1 MDGQKNIIRIIES
14 AKVSRMKKNCALPS
28 LGRSS
33 KCNKIKRLKTE
44 YFRSDMVITN
54 HSRITL
60 QVVQDTQLCD
70 IHYVSISLTNLLCIW
85 IFTLLL
91 SVQFFVSYN
100 LLDIFLF
107 MRFPTLLNIL
117 MRHYHTTFFCHSF
130 LFQTS
135 KSTFLFSILQTNTKM
150 DIVPCQLSNIYP

>member
-1 MDGQKNIIRIIES
+1 
-14 AKVSRMKKNCALPS
+14 MKKNCALPS

-60 QVVQDTQLCD
+60 QALQDTQFKQNLSRF
-70 IHYVSISLTNLLCIW
+70 IVHLIFYLITISTVFCVIPS
-85 IFTLLL
+85 TR
-91 SVQFFVSYN
+91 Y
-100 LLDIFLF
+100 FLF
-107 MRFPTLLNIL
+107 IRFPTLLNIL

-150 DIVPCQLSNIYP
+150 DIVPCQLSNIYPQF